1 MSPIAIFLLALVLLA
16 VGAGPFYMRMLAHGA
31 KPDAWW
37 RGRRNGAFWVGLA
50 LLVAGGVFYL
60 VGGLGPVAFALLLL
74 VSAAF
79 LLSAAA
85 YCQLALRRL
94 ASRGDDARGREAGEG
109 V

>member
-1 MSPIAIFLLALVLLA
+1 MSSVAIFLVALVLLA
-16 VGAGPFYMRMLAHGA
+16 AGAGPVYMRMLAHGA

-37 RGRRNGAFWVGLA
+37 RGRRDGAFWVGLV

-60 VGGLGPVAFALLLL
+60 VGGLGPVTLAVLLL

-85 YCQLALRRL
+85 YSHLALRRL
-94 ASRGDDARGREAGEG
+94 PTREDGA
-109 V
+109 